1 MIKPVAAV
9 VKVANTGTLAHGRSD
24 NRPYGV
30 YAAMTE
36 VVAFNGVLT
45 LAGPA
50 VAIGLALLTKRV
62 LPSLLIAAAVAALV
76 AAQGQVGQGTQLLG
90 TTVLNTVTNADN
102 LMITTFSLAVAATV
116 GVMGRSGGTRAMVQ
130 KLERFAT
137 GRRGA
142 MVATWLSG
150 GIVFFDDYANCL
162 VVGSSMA
169 PVADRFRISRAK
181 LAYIV
186 DATAAPIASLAVV
199 STWVG
204 FEVSL
209 FESHLVA
216 AAVDAKPFE
225 VFLQAL
231 PYRFYCIFTLIFV
244 ATIALTGRDFGP
256 MARAERKALSAPVP
270 QPSDAERITAPAV
283 LGWAPILVLVG
294 LTFWLMMQSGRANL
308 GEAAAGAR
316 LFEVL
321 GACDPY
327 PAMLKGSLV
336 AWGTS
341 GVLCLGLRRLGLSE
355 LGRASYAGARPV
367 VSALLVL
374 VLAWILGDLIEA
386 AGTGDYLSALL
397 GDEMPLWVL
406 PVATFLLAALT
417 AFSVGSSFFT
427 MGALIPLVMPLSL
440 QLEGGLGPMTLC
452 ATAAVLDGAVLG
464 DHSSPIS
471 DTTILSAIGSGVD
484 LMVHVQT
491 QLPYVI
497 AVGAIAIACGTI
509 PVGFGWGPWTCIPA
523 GALVAVAVVRL
534 LGRDPRP
541 QAAEA

>member
-1 MIKPVAAV
+1 ME
-9 VKVANTGTLAHGRSD
+9 NTGTLAHRFLKK
-24 NRPYGV
+24 RAQGV

-36 VVAFNGVLT
+36 VVAFDGVLT
-45 LAGPA
+45 LAGPV
-50 VAIGLALLTKRV
+50 VAIGLALITKRV
-62 LPSLLIAAAVAALV
+62 LPSLVAAALVAAAVAAK
-76 AAQGQVGQGTQLLG
+76 GQIAEGSRLLG
-90 TTVLNTVTNADN
+90 LTVLDTVTSPDN
-102 LMITTFSLAVAATV
+102 LMIATFSLAVAGTV
-116 GVMGRSGGTRAMVQ
+116 GVMGRSGGTRAVVQ
-130 KLERFAT
+130 KLERLAK

-162 VVGSSMA
+162 VVGSSMG
-169 PVADRFRISRAK
+169 PVADRFRVSRAK

-186 DATAAPIASLAVV
+186 DATAAPVASLAVV

-209 FESHLVA
+209 FESHLLE
-216 AAVDAKPFE
+216 AAVEAKPFE

-231 PYRFYCIFTLIFV
+231 PYRFYCIFTLFFV
-244 ATIALTGRDFGP
+244 AAIALTGRDFGP
-256 MARAERKALSAPVP
+256 MAKAERAALSAPENPAKDIQRV
-270 QPSDAERITAPAV
+270 SAPAI
-283 LGWAPILVLVG
+283 LGWAPIGVLVG
-294 LTFWLMMQSGRANL
+294 LTFALMMASGQQNL
-308 GEAAAGAR
+308 GDEAAQAR

-327 PAMLKGSLV
+327 PAMLKGSVV
-336 AWGTS
+336 ALTVA
-341 GVLCLGLRRLGLSE
+341 GVLSLGLRQLDPRGVVQ
-355 LGRASYAGARPV
+355 ATIAGARPV
-367 VSALLVL
+367 LSALLVL
-374 VLAWILGDLIEA
+374 VLAWILGDLIKA

-397 GDEMPLWVL
+397 GDQMPLWVL
-406 PVATFLLAALT
+406 PLATFLLAALT

-484 LMVHVQT
+484 LMLHVQT

-497 AVGAIAIACGTI
+497 TVGVIAVVCGTL
-509 PVGFGWGPWTCIPA
+509 PVGFGWSPWTCIPIGGVA
-523 GALVAVAVVRL
+523 AVAFVRFW
-534 LGRDPRP
+534 GRDPTP
-541 QAAEA
+541 AGAQA

>member
-1 MIKPVAAV
+1 M
-9 VKVANTGTLAHGRSD
+9 
-24 NRPYGV
+24 
-30 YAAMTE
+30 
-36 VVAFNGVLT
+36 
-45 LAGPA
+45 
-50 VAIGLALLTKRV
+50 
-62 LPSLLIAAAVAALV
+62 
-76 AAQGQVGQGTQLLG
+76 
-90 TTVLNTVTNADN
+90 
-102 LMITTFSLAVAATV
+102 
-116 GVMGRSGGTRAMVQ
+116 
-130 KLERFAT
+130 
-137 GRRGA
+137 
-142 MVATWLSG
+142 
-150 GIVFFDDYANCL
+150 
-162 VVGSSMA
+162 
-169 PVADRFRISRAK
+169 
-181 LAYIV
+181 
-186 DATAAPIASLAVV
+186 
-199 STWVG
+199 
-204 FEVSL
+204 
-209 FESHLVA
+209 
-216 AAVDAKPFE
+216 
-225 VFLQAL
+225 
-231 PYRFYCIFTLIFV
+231 
-244 ATIALTGRDFGP
+244 
-256 MARAERKALSAPVP
+256 
-270 QPSDAERITAPAV
+270 
-283 LGWAPILVLVG
+283 
-294 LTFWLMMQSGRANL
+294 
-308 GEAAAGAR
+308 
-316 LFEVL
+316 
-321 GACDPY
+321 
-327 PAMLKGSLV
+327 
-336 AWGTS
+336 
-341 GVLCLGLRRLGLSE
+341 
-355 LGRASYAGARPV
+355 

-509 PVGFGWGPWTCIPA
+509 PVGFGWGPWSCIPA